1 MNVSMFDGWK
11 SVCKTLLDPTA
22 VIPGRCHMMV
32 LKSES
37 LRPQEGK
44 QVLYTESHSNI
55 QEKIINAFTTKKED
69 EMPHATEKS
78 MRVFSEDVTDELDI
92 AEQIECQ
99 QIKFRCREE
108 VYDWLTR
115 WHIQRC

>member
-1 MNVSMFDGWK
+1 
-11 SVCKTLLDPTA
+11 
-22 VIPGRCHMMV
+22 
-32 LKSES
+32 
-37 LRPQEGK
+37 
-44 QVLYTESHSNI
+44 
-55 QEKIINAFTTKKED
+55 
-69 EMPHATEKS
+69 MPHATEKS